1 MQKNISL
8 FNSPIE
14 LNGIFSYY
22 FMIISNFMYKTI
34 RFLTGLIS
42 LLIMFSCSKG
52 LIKIG
57 YTVNQTLEVPAGV
70 NKVSKTDVLDLTT
83 SSDYNSNFSRYVG
96 KTKIRGIIFKVK
108 DFTGEPDMKFN
119 GTIKMGP
126 TPEKIVRD
134 YNISMVG
141 NSYLIQFIGEEANL
155 LTDYLEKNKKIP
167 IEFDG
172 TLSKSSGCKVAFDV
186 IVEIRWGRL

>member
-8 FNSPIE
+8 FNSPTE

-22 FMIISNFMYKTI
+22 FIIISNFMYKTI

-42 LLIMFSCSKG
+42 LLIMFSCDG
-52 LIKIG
+52 ELVKID

-70 NKVSKTDVLDLTT
+70 NKVSKSDVLDLKT
-83 SSDYNSNFSRYVG
+83 SSDWRINYDRYAG
-96 KTKIRGIIFKVK
+96 LAKIKGITFKVK

-126 TPEKIVRD
+126 TPEKIVQD

-141 NSYLIQFIGEEANL
+141 NSYLIEFIGEQANE
-155 LTDYLEKNKKIP
+155 LTEYLEINSEIP
-167 IEFDG
+167 IVFDG
-172 TLSKSSGCKVAFDV
+172 NLSKSSGCKVTFDV
-186 IVEIRWGRL
+186 IVEMRVRFF